1 MHAKKLIL
9 GAAAV
14 AFASTLY
21 TAAPPAIA
29 AEMTLPAL
37 VYRTGAYA
45 PNGVPFANGLSDYIA
60 LVNSRYRVWDKGG
73 TPLTQEI
80 TFNTLFNGVA
90 NCQGVFDP
98 FVDYDEANDRFVMGG
113 ITVSGG
119 GPVAPRPYPLS

>member
-1 MHAKKLIL
+1 MQAKKLIL
-9 GAAAV
+9 GAVAV

-60 LVNSRYRVWDKGG
+60 LVNSRGGVNGIKVNLIECETGYKTDVGVECYERLKGEG
-73 TPLTQEI
+73 ESGAAV
-80 TFNTLFNGVA
+80 FN
-90 NCQGVFDP
+90 
-98 FVDYDEANDRFVMGG
+98 
-113 ITVSGG
+113 
-119 GPVAPRPYPLS
+119 PRSTGFT

>member
-1 MHAKKLIL
+1 MQAKKLIL

-29 AEMTLPAL
+29 AEMTLPSL

-60 LVNSRYRVWDKGG
+60 LVNSRGG
-73 TPLTQEI
+73 VNVPGSAASGPRL
-80 TFNTLFNGVA
+80 
-90 NCQGVFDP
+90 VF
-98 FVDYDEANDRFVMGG
+98 
-113 ITVSGG
+113 S
-119 GPVAPRPYPLS
+119 PRSYWTERKS